1 MNLDYEL
8 KQYKGNQDLS
18 QDLNAYADLNI
29 AKVEPTY
36 FQESDEQLEGKEFI
50 FNENKKN
57 LGESKEAINNLT
69 TNITT
74 LFKKFETY
82 EDWNDFLL
90 RVTNMFNSIIVE
102 EYKFTKMLSC
112 PDLDSIEGKY
122 GPRFQ
127 QKSLYDLFI
136 LNSKR
141 NEEIFHSVY
150 DKERKQNK
158 TCFWLLTRT
167 SFKDMRAY
175 YKKGCKTMALEP
187 YINYLNDHLNNV
199 EKEESKKGRKRERKK
214 PKEKIVRKK
223 NIRKQ

>member
-8 KQYKGNQDLS
+8 KQYKGNQNFS
-18 QDLNAYADLNI
+18 KDLNELADLNI
-29 AKVEPTY
+29 AKEEPTY
-36 FQESDEQLEGKEFI
+36 IQESDEQLEGKEFI
-50 FNENKKN
+50 VNENKKN

-127 QKSLYDLFI
+127 QKSLHDLFI
-136 LNSKR
+136 LNCKR

-167 SFKDMRAY
+167 SFKEMRAY

-187 YINYLNDHLNNV
+187 YIYYLNEHLNSV
-199 EKEESKKGRKRERKK
+199 EKEEPKKGRKRERKK

>member
-8 KQYKGNQDLS
+8 KQYKGNQNFS
-18 QDLNAYADLNI
+18 KDLNELADLNI
-29 AKVEPTY
+29 AKEEPTY
-36 FQESDEQLEGKEFI
+36 IQESDEQLEGKEFI
-50 FNENKKN
+50 VNENKKN

-127 QKSLYDLFI
+127 QKSLHDLFI
-136 LNSKR
+136 LNCKR

-158 TCFWLLTRT
+158 TCFWQLTRT
-167 SFKDMRAY
+167 SFKEMRAY

-187 YINYLNDHLNNV
+187 YIYYLNEHLNNV

>member
-8 KQYKGNQDLS
+8 KQYKGNQNFS
-18 QDLNAYADLNI
+18 KDLNELADLNI
-29 AKVEPTY
+29 AKEEPTY
-36 FQESDEQLEGKEFI
+36 IQESDEQLEGKEFI
-50 FNENKKN
+50 VNENKKN

-90 RVTNMFNSIIVE
+90 RVTNMLNSIIVE
-102 EYKFTKMLSC
+102 EYQFTKMLSC

-187 YINYLNDHLNNV
+187 YINYLNDHLNKV
-199 EKEESKKGRKRERKK
+199 EKEEPKKGRKRERKK
-214 PKEKIVRKK
+214 PKDKIVRKK
-223 NIRKQ
+223 KVRKQ